1 MIIYSIWLIINE
13 QLVIDKFVEQLKIDG
28 ALEAVAAAA
37 TG

>member
-13 QLVIDKFVEQLKIDG
+13 RLVIDKFVEQLKIDG
-28 ALEAVAAAA
+28 ALEAAAAA

>member
-13 QLVIDKFVEQLKIDG
+13 RLVIDKVVEQLKIDG
-28 ALEAVAAAA
+28 TLKAAAAA